1 LQSLLF
7 YIKKLIQFW
16 SQLNYQRKKQYGFLL
31 ILMIVAS
38 FAEIVSIGAVFPFIG
53 AITNPNQIF
62 NHRATEPL
70 IRILYL
76 SSPEQ
81 LVLPLTIIFIIITL
95 AAGCIRLLLLL
106 VNTKLSFLTGSD
118 VSVSIYRKTLYQP
131 YEVHISRNSSEII
144 NGIATKVNAVVHITM
159 QSLNLLS
166 SLIIIVAI
174 TTALVYIDPIIALSA
189 IGCFALIYL
198 TIAIITNKRLL
209 SNGRIVA
216 RESNR
221 LVMCLQEG
229 LGGIRDIII
238 AGNQEAYSQAYRAA
252 DLPSRRAQGNTSF
265 ISSSPKYVV
274 EAFGIVLIALIAY
287 ALTLR
292 SNPSDLTAIPALGL
306 LALAGQRLLPN
317 LQQAYGSWSSIQGQL
332 ASFEDVLEL
341 LSQSVTENVT
351 NSHTPRL
358 NFVDEIQLRKISYR
372 YNSNAPWIIKDLD
385 LTIKAGS
392 CVGFIGVTGCG
403 KSTLMDI
410 IMGLLVPSSGEVLV
424 DGVEVTHVNVRG
436 WHQNIAHVPQDIFL
450 IDNSIAENIALG
462 KRVEGIDHGRVKFV
476 AQQAKIA
483 ETVEAW
489 SQGYDTVV
497 GERGVRLS
505 GGQRQRLGIARA
517 LYCDPTIIIFDEA
530 TSALDNET
538 EDDVM
543 QSIGKLN
550 DNLTILIVAH
560 RTTTLKNCDV
570 IIQLGST
577 GNIIRSGT
585 YDQIF
590 HSSEQLQVII

>member
-1 LQSLLF
+1 MQSLLF

>member
-1 LQSLLF
+1 M
-7 YIKKLIQFW
+7 
-16 SQLNYQRKKQYGFLL
+16 
-31 ILMIVAS
+31 ILAS
-38 FAEIVSIGAVFPFIG
+38 FAEIVSIGMVFPFL
-53 AITNPNQIF
+53 AVITNPTQIF
-62 NHRATEPL
+62 NHPATES
-70 IRILYL
+70 IVRIFSLT
-76 SSPEQ
+76 SPEQ
-81 LVLPLTIIFIIITL
+81 LALPLTVIFIVVTL
-95 AAGCIRLLLLL
+95 FAGFIRLLLLL
-106 VNTKLSFLTGSD
+106 VNTRLSFSTGSD

-131 YEVHISRNSSEII
+131 YIVHISRNSSEII
-144 NGIATKVNAVVHITM
+144 NGIAVKVNAVVHIMM
-159 QSLNLLS
+159 QSLNFFS
-166 SLIIIVAI
+166 SIIIII
-174 TTALVYIDPIIALSA
+174 TITFALVYFDPIIAFTT

-198 TIAIITNKRLL
+198 AISVMTNKRLL

-221 LVMCLQEG
+221 VVMCLQEG

-238 AGNQEAYSQAYRAA
+238 AGNQEAYSQAYLAA

-265 ISSSPKYVV
+265 ISSSPKHVV
-274 EAFGIVLIALIAY
+274 EAFGMVLIALVAY

-292 SNPSDLTAIPALGL
+292 SNPSHLTAIPTLGL
-306 LALAGQRLLPN
+306 LAIAAQRLLPN
-317 LQQAYGSWSSIQGQL
+317 LQQAYGSWASMQGQL

-341 LSQSVTENVT
+341 LSQPIIENVT
-351 NSHTPRL
+351 ILHTSKL
-358 NFVDEIQLRKISYR
+358 NFVDQIQLNKISFR
-372 YNSNAPWIIKDLD
+372 YNANTPLIIDDLN

-392 CVGFIGVTGCG
+392 CVGFVGVTGCG

-410 IMGLLVPSSGEVLV
+410 IMGLLAPSSGTVLV
-424 DGVEVTHVNVRG
+424 DGVEVTSINVRD
-436 WHQNIAHVPQDIFL
+436 WHKNIAHVPQDIFL
-450 IDNSIAENIALG
+450 IDSSVAENIAFG
-462 KRVEGIDHGRVKFV
+462 KKIEEIDYERVKFV

-483 ETVEAW
+483 ETIEAW
-489 SQGYDTVV
+489 SQGYNTVV

-538 EDDVM
+538 EADIM
-543 QSIGKLN
+543 HSIEKLN

-560 RTTTLKNCDV
+560 RTTTLKNCDK

-577 GNIIRSGT
+577 GSIIRSGT

-590 HSSEQLQVII
+590 ESFE